1 MRLYEFVI
9 GVNES
14 GSLRYVY
21 WVKAQSAKDALI
33 EFSKYEGF
41 AGAELEALIAVSFES
56 AIKLFNGWSIDKITN
71 IHDVGNVLYGEP
83 EKIIENLML
92 I

>member
-1 MRLYEFVI
+1 MRLYEFI
-9 GVNES
+9 IKVNDME
-14 GSLRYVY
+14 SLRYVY

-33 EFSKYEGF
+33 EFSEYEGF
-41 AGAELEALIAVSFES
+41 TGAELEALIAVSFES

-71 IHDVGNVLYGEP
+71 IHDIGNVLYGEP
-83 EKIIENLML
+83 EKTIENVML

>member
-9 GVNES
+9 RVNET

-33 EFSKYEGF
+33 EFSKYYGF
-41 AGAELEALIAVSFES
+41 AGAQLEALIAVSLES
-56 AIKLFNGWSIDKITN
+56 AIELYNGWSIDKITN
-71 IHDVGNVLYGEP
+71 IHDVGNFLYGKPKE
-83 EKIIENLML
+83 ITENVMS